1 MLRESNSVRGDDA
14 LTFAKD
20 LHRVC
25 FECIGFVFKCEVT
38 TFMSLF
44 ELCSSLLSELLPQIA
59 GTFWLDDA
67 APDWRLKTEVT
78 DEIIQL
84 HVDQITRDVRNF
96 HKFET
101 LVNMSTALM
110 NSWKGKY
117 EHLREFKIYKDLTK
131 LHGFHATIHEKMTG
145 ILKIIKPRMKSMVK
159 HLQRMHENGRRV
171 TTKHEVLLLRL
182 KNI

>member
-14 LTFAKD
+14 LTLAKD

-44 ELCSSLLSELLPQIA
+44 ELYSSLLSELLPQIA

-78 DEIIQL
+78 DEIIQS
-84 HVDQITRDVRNF
+84 HVDQITRDIRNLY
-96 HKFET
+96 KFET
-101 LVNMSTALM
+101 LVNMSTKVM
-110 NSWKGKY
+110 NSFEGKY
-117 EHLREFKIYKDLTK
+117 KHLKGLTIYEKLTK
-131 LHGFHATIHEKMTG
+131 LHGFHATIHEKMTR

-159 HLQRMHENGRRV
+159 HLQ
-171 TTKHEVLLLRL
+171 
-182 KNI
+182 

>member
-1 MLRESNSVRGDDA
+1 MLRESNSVRGDDV
-14 LTFAKD
+14 LTLAKD
-20 LHRVC
+20 LRSVC
-25 FECIGFVFKCEVT
+25 FECIVFVFGCNAAIFE
-38 TFMSLF
+38 FLF
-44 ELCSSLLSELLPQIA
+44 EHCSSLLSELLPQIA

-78 DEIIQL
+78 DEIIQS
-84 HVDQITRDVRNF
+84 HVDQITRDVRNL

-117 EHLREFKIYKDLTK
+117 DHLRKFKIYEDLTK
-131 LHGFHATIHEKMTG
+131 LHGFHAIIHEKMTG
-145 ILKIIKPRMKSMVK
+145 ILKITKPRINSMVR
-159 HLQRMHENGRRV
+159 HVQRMQETGRRV